1 MKKRDSCLDCVAG
14 ILIIYMISIHIFQW
28 SGMNNILSSYWM
40 LPLSFFMFWF
50 FYKSGML
57 YKDKTCKEVLLG
69 GVRNVTK
76 SVPPFSIVG
85 GNPAKVFKDDF

>member
-1 MKKRDSCLDCVAG
+1 MEEKGNIKRDISIDNITG
-14 ILIIYMISIHIFQW
+14 ILIIYMILYHIIQW
-28 SGMNNILSSYWM
+28 RGMNNILSSYWM

-69 GVRNVTK
+69 G
-76 SVPPFSIVG
+76 
-85 GNPAKVFKDDF
+85 